1 MIDLNSLE
9 SQYAAL
15 QTILQEN
22 LAHPKVRAE
31 ISGTLAGFL
40 DILPCLKLDPRVLV
54 KFNAQ
59 EQAHYTDIVNAIASA
74 LMAYFTELCSIRNVL
89 SICNR
94 VFMPY
99 HCAEVIQPEIIRTVF
114 WSYGKG
120 MLSDLDILSYCNMVV
135 TGSYLTTFHCDTE
148 QILTTNTKTTN
159 TGQHGSKGAKSST
172 ANVLDPRNAYFNER
186 QRISNSLLPTL
197 AVFKAEISSTS
208 LGLSNECY
216 LLLLA
221 AELVNKLYHLEIISE
236 NELEYESLCTRSLGL
251 IITIFNNVWLRI
263 SDAGME
269 LSETWQTRRH
279 TYTKGSSAMHASH
292 NKEEEFDLMSLQNK
306 TTINLE
312 PYRQFL
318 GNPMAL
324 SVSDALQDLSSS
336 SQFIAIDDEPEE
348 SPAHTIAESMLIQ
361 NALGASGSVYQNMPK
376 SPMQIPLKLSR
387 RGLVLSKSTQN
398 LQVSDISAIN
408 PGIPQFNIRDP
419 RTYYKL
425 NNEDAINMIENS
437 KAADTDIIVMMCKVA
452 CDLLVATA
460 EYHKKVSLQDDTPN
474 NVLSGGMNLK
484 SSRDAISNRVGTSVC
499 THRRGGKATV
509 NLARSVGEIQKP
521 LSIEPP
527 VDRSKTV
534 SAYSKMREGYDS
546 SLVPHTL
553 KTLDKIAG
561 TMPSKWNSTEP
572 RNICPPGTR
581 FNRVEVGKRYAPGT
595 IGGPTYLNDLKTVT
609 KDDIQAKKAW
619 IEAPYG
625 TPMQL
630 NCFTNYNTIT
640 HSPPG
645 SGTVRLPSVAIYPP
659 SRSFTLSKMRTQNLK
674 DYIKT
679 LTETYY
685 YALYT
690 SFSSWSSIRH
700 ALTSIIYTRAF
711 LIRDIYDIHSI
722 EDACYLFTTESTIK
736 QAISAT
742 FIGRAITEL
751 FNYIGHLG
759 AMTVKNTSFI
769 NSRLDEPV
777 STTKQKAGPGEVK
790 CITCV
795 DGDKAVAREYPDSL
809 VLTTKD
815 LSSDNA
821 LVIQLRLWAS
831 QVGSKLV
838 HGGLDVG
845 SVPYI
850 HDVRKAIYYVHCNKL
865 WGRFDPDELCC
876 MLVVMWFFSSVLF
889 EDCQFVDVSRSSYST
904 IPVVLAESK
913 PIESLSFEGEH
924 ELELLDIMMVLIP
937 MSERGSPHLLRAVKL
952 LLGDLYLYLDCPSR
966 CQAAVFKFYEM
977 SA

>member
-1 MIDLNSLE
+1 MIDLNLLE
-9 SQYAAL
+9 TQYAAL
-15 QTILQEN
+15 KTTLQGNIAHQKVKEELSCL
-22 LAHPKVRAE
+22 LAK
-31 ISGTLAGFL
+31 LL
-40 DILPCLKLDPRVLV
+40 DALPCLKLDPRILV
-54 KFNAQ
+54 KFSAQ
-59 EQAHYTDIVNAIASA
+59 DRDRYTDIINAIASA
-74 LMAYFTELCSIRNVL
+74 LMAYFTELCSVRNVL

-99 HCAEVIQPEIIRTVF
+99 HCAEVIQPEVIRTVF

-148 QILTTNTKTTN
+148 QILTTNTKIVN
-159 TGQHGSKGAKSST
+159 TGPYGPRGAKGST

-208 LGLSNECY
+208 LRLSNECY

-221 AELVNKLYHLEIISE
+221 AELVNKLYHLEIIPE

-251 IITIFNNVWLRI
+251 IITIFNNVWVRI
-263 SDAGME
+263 SDTGME

-279 TYTKGSSAMHASH
+279 TYSKGPMATHAVED
-292 NKEEEFDLMSLQNK
+292 KGEFDLMGLQDK
-306 TTINLE
+306 ITINLE

-318 GNPMAL
+318 GNSAAL
-324 SVSDALQDLSSS
+324 SMSGAPQSLSSS
-336 SQFIAIDDEPEE
+336 SQFMSMDDEPEE
-348 SPAHTIAESMLIQ
+348 IPTHTIAESMMAQ
-361 NALGASGSVYQNMPK
+361 NVLGASVSVYQNMPK
-376 SPMQIPLKLSR
+376 SPIQVPLKLSK

-398 LQVSDISAIN
+398 LQVSDITATN

-419 RTYYKL
+419 RTFHKL
-425 NNEDAINMIENS
+425 NSEDTVNMIENS
-437 KAADTDIIVMMCKVA
+437 RAADTDIIVMMCKVA
-452 CDLLVATA
+452 CDLLIATA
-460 EYHKKVSLQDDTPN
+460 EYHKKVSQQDSTPN
-474 NVLSGGMNLK
+474 TVLSGGMNVK
-484 SSRDAISNRVGTSVC
+484 SNKSAINSRVGTSVC
-499 THRRGGKATV
+499 TYKRDGKAAV
-509 NLARSVGEIQKP
+509 SLSHSVGDSRKQA
-521 LSIEPP
+521 SIEPP

-553 KTLDKIAG
+553 KTLDKLHGA
-561 TMPSKWNSTEP
+561 MPSKWSSTEP
-572 RNICPPGTR
+572 RNICLPGTR
-581 FNRVEVGKRYAPGT
+581 FNKVEVGRRYAPGT
-595 IGGPTYLNDLKTVT
+595 VGGPAYLNDLKTVT
-609 KDDIQAKKAW
+609 RDDIQVKKAW
-619 IEAPYG
+619 IEAPHG
-625 TPMQL
+625 APMQL

-659 SRSFTLSKMRTQNLK
+659 SRSLTLSKMRTQSLK

-742 FIGRAITEL
+742 FIGRAIAEL
-751 FNYIGHLG
+751 FNYIGNLG
-759 AMTVKNTSFI
+759 AMTVKNTSFMC
-769 NSRLDEPV
+769 SRLGDPT
-777 STTKQKAGPGEVK
+777 STPRQKTGATDPK
-790 CITCV
+790 PT
-795 DGDKAVAREYPDSL
+795 ARTDYNKVLEKDCPDSFM
-809 VLTTKD
+809 LTTKD
-815 LSSDNA
+815 LSSDDS
-821 LVIQLRLWAS
+821 LIIQLRLWAS

-850 HDVRKAIYYVHCNKL
+850 QNVRKAIHYVHRNKL

-889 EDCQFVDVSRSSYST
+889 EDCQFIDLSKSSYNT
-904 IPVVLAESK
+904 APVVLAEAK
-913 PIESLSFEGEH
+913 PIESLCYEGEH
-924 ELELLDIMMVLIP
+924 EIELLDIMMILIP

>member
-1 MIDLNSLE
+1 MIDLDSLE
-9 SQYAAL
+9 SQYAIL
-15 QTILQEN
+15 QTILHEN
-22 LAHPKVRAE
+22 LAHPKVRE
-31 ISGTLAGFL
+31 ELSGILARFL
-40 DILPCLKLDPRVLV
+40 DILPCLKLDSRILV
-54 KFNAQ
+54 RFSS
-59 EQAHYTDIVNAIASA
+59 EDRSHYTDIINAIASA

-120 MLSDLDILSYCNMVV
+120 LLSDLDILSYCNMVV

-148 QILTTNTKTTN
+148 KILMTNTKIVS
-159 TGQHGSKGAKSST
+159 TGPRGPRGAKSST
-172 ANVLDPRNAYFNER
+172 DNVLDPRNAYYNER

-221 AELVNKLYHLEIISE
+221 AELVNKLYHLEIIPE

-263 SDAGME
+263 SDTGME

-279 TYTKGSSAMHASH
+279 TYSKGPLATHVRH
-292 NKEEEFDLMSLQNK
+292 EKEEEFDLMSLQDK
-306 TTINLE
+306 TAINLE

-318 GNPMAL
+318 GNSMAL
-324 SVSDALQDLSSS
+324 SMSDAVQSLSS
-336 SQFIAIDDEPEE
+336 SQFVSIDDEPEE
-348 SPAHTIAESMLIQ
+348 SPAHTIAENMLAQ
-361 NALGASGSVYQNMPK
+361 NTLGASGSVYQNMPK
-376 SPMQIPLKLSR
+376 SPMQLPLKLSR

-398 LQVSDISAIN
+398 LQVSDIAATN

-419 RTYYKL
+419 RTFHKL

-437 KAADTDIIVMMCKVA
+437 RAADADIIVMMCKVA
-452 CDLLVATA
+452 CDLLIATA

-474 NVLSGGMNLK
+474 TVLSGGMNLK
-484 SSRDAISNRVGTSVC
+484 SSKDALTSRLGTSVC
-499 THRRGGKATV
+499 TYRRGGRPVAS
-509 NLARSVGEIQKP
+509 LAHSVGESRKASS
-521 LSIEPP
+521 LDPP

-546 SLVPHTL
+546 RLVPHTL
-553 KTLDKIAG
+553 KTLDKING
-561 TMPSKWNSTEP
+561 SMPSKWGGTEP
-572 RNICPPGTR
+572 RDVCLPGTR
-581 FNRVEVGKRYAPGT
+581 FNRVEVGRRYAPGT
-595 IGGPTYLNDLKTVT
+595 VGAPTYLNDLKTVT
-609 KDDIQAKKAW
+609 RDDIQLKKAW
-619 IEAPYG
+619 IEAPHG
-625 TPMQL
+625 TPMEL

-640 HSPPG
+640 HSPTG

-659 SRSFTLSKMRTQNLK
+659 SRSLTLSKMRTQSLK
-674 DYIKT
+674 DYIQT

-700 ALTSIIYTRAF
+700 ALISIIYTRAF

-742 FIGRAITEL
+742 FIGRAIAEL
-751 FNYIGHLG
+751 FNYIGNLG
-759 AMTVKNTSFI
+759 AMTVKNTSFMK
-769 NSRLDEPV
+769 NRLDDPANTV
-777 STTKQKAGPGEVK
+777 KQKTGTVE
-790 CITCV
+790 CIPAART
-795 DGDKAVAREYPDSL
+795 DGDKTLERECPDSL
-809 VLTTKD
+809 VLAAKH
-815 LSSDNA
+815 LSSNDS
-821 LVIQLRLWAS
+821 LIIQLRLWAS
-831 QVGSKLV
+831 QVGSRLV

-845 SVPYI
+845 SVPYL
-850 HDVRKAIYYVHCNKL
+850 HDVRKAIHYVHRNKL

-876 MLVVMWFFSSVLF
+876 MLVAMWFFSSVLF
-889 EDCQFVDVSRSSYST
+889 EDCQFIDASKSSYNT

-913 PIESLSFEGEH
+913 PIESLSYEGEH
-924 ELELLDIMMVLIP
+924 EIELLDIMMVLIP

-966 CQAAVFKFYEM
+966 CQTAVFKFYEM